1 MGWGQGLY
9 RRHILVPRVALGWE
23 GIGGGATE
31 GRVGLKAILVL
42 LVILGA
48 GVIFRFVG
56 RFNRLVSM

>member
-9 RRHILVPRVALGWE
+9 HRHILVPRVALGWE
-23 GIGGGATE
+23 GNTLG
-31 GRVGLKAILVL
+31 VGLKAILVL

>member
-1 MGWGQGLY
+1 MGPRAISQTYFSTSGGFRLGGQY
-9 RRHILVPRVALGWE
+9 
-23 GIGGGATE
+23 IGGGATE